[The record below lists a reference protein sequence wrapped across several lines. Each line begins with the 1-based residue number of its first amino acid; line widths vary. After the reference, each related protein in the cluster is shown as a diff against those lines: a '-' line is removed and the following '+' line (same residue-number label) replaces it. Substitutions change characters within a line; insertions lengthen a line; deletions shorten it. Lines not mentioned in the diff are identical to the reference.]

1 MQRVLNNISR
11 FTLNVS
17 ICSAL
22 VNTQRH
28 MFVHVVAM
36 PGLPVSTAQHLASLS
51 LLSCSTM
58 LCGVDINSNSL
69 TLSEINQHF
78 SADRRE
84 GLYTVIL
91 YVMCEYG

>member
-1 MQRVLNNISR
+1 MQTVLNNISR

-36 PGLPVSTAQHLASLS
+36 PGLPVSTPQHLASLS

-58 LCGVDINSNSL
+58 LYEVDTNSSSL
-69 TLSEINQHF
+69 TLSEIHQHF
-78 SADRRE
+78 SAHIRE
-84 GLYTVIL
+84 GLNTVIL